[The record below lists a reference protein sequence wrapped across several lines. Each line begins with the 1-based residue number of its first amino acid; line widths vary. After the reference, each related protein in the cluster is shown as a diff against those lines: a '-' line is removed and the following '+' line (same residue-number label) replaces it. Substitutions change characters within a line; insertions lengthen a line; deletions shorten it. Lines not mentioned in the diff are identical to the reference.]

1 MLKGES
7 MRPRLIQ
14 ASYRAVLVLIAS
26 FFAIAVAR
34 ADEVTHVVS
43 GTVEKVDAGAKTI
56 AVKTADGTVET
67 VKFTEKTTV
76 HGLKDG
82 AKGADL
88 VGKEGGHVIVHTT
101 GEGAEK
107 TAHSV
112 EWFGDKTVHTTEGT
126 VEDVGKGTKV
136 VAVKTA
142 DGSKEA
148 FEVSEHATVDTGKT
162 VGRYSAVG
170 AKKGEHV
177 TVYYTEEAGK
187 KVAHLFKHL

>member
-1 MLKGES
+1 MSISLFKKVGF
-7 MRPRLIQ
+7 
-14 ASYRAVLVLIAS
+14 RAVLVLVAMCC
-26 FFAIAVAR
+26 AAVSQTAR
-34 ADEVTHVVS
+34 ASTNVIT
-43 GTVEKVDAGAKTI
+43 GTIEKVDSGAKTI

-76 HGLKDG
+76 HGLKDA

-88 VGKEGGHVIVHTT
+88 AGKEGSHVIVHTV
-101 GEGAEK
+101 GEGADK

-112 EWFGDKTVHTTEGT
+112 EWVGEKTVHTTEGT
-126 VEDVGKGTKV
+126 VEDVGKGSKT

-142 DGSKEA
+142 DGTKETFVVA
-148 FEVSEHATVDTGKT
+148 GHATVDTGKD
-162 VGRYSAVG
+162 VARYSAKG

-187 KVAHLFKHL
+187 KIAHVFKHL

>member
-1 MLKGES
+1 
-7 MRPRLIQ
+7 MRSNILRLQVQ
-14 ASYRAVLVLIAS
+14 AILVLFAAC
-26 FFAIAVAR
+26 FAIAVIYAQ
-34 ADEVTHVVS
+34 DLTHVVS
-43 GTVEKVDAGAKTI
+43 GTIEKVDSAAKTV

-76 HGLKDG
+76 HGLKDA

-88 VGKEGGHVIVHTT
+88 AGKEGGHVIVHTT

-107 TAHSV
+107 TAHSIQ
-112 EWFGDKTVHTTEGT
+112 WFGDKTVHTAEGT
-126 VEDVGKGTKV
+126 VEDVGSGTKT
-136 VAVKTA
+136 VAVKSA
-142 DGSKEA
+142 DGTKQA

-162 VGRYSAVG
+162 VGRYTALG

-187 KVAHLFKHL
+187 KIVHVFKHL

>member
-1 MLKGES
+1 MQSRLLQARFRVVPML
-7 MRPRLIQ
+7 L
-14 ASYRAVLVLIAS
+14 AAC
-26 FFAIAVAR
+26 FAIAAAR
-34 ADEVTHVVS
+34 AQNPTHVIT

-82 AKGADL
+82 AKGTDL

-126 VEDVGKGTKV
+126 VEDVAKGSKT

-142 DGSKEA
+142 DGTKETFVVA
-148 FEVSEHATVDTGKT
+148 GHG
-162 VGRYSAVG
+162 SAAA

-187 KVAHLFKHL
+187 KIAHVFKHL

>member
-1 MLKGES
+1 MQS
-7 MRPRLIQ
+7 RLSQ
-14 ASYRAVLVLIAS
+14 APLRIALVLLAAC
-26 FFAIAVAR
+26 FALAVAR
-34 ADEVTHVVS
+34 AQNPTHVIT
-43 GTVEKVDAGAKTI
+43 GTIEKVDAGAKTI

-67 VKFTEKTTV
+67 AKFTEKTTV
-76 HGLKDG
+76 HGLKEG

-88 VGKEGGHVIVHTT
+88 VGKEGGHVIVHAT

-112 EWFGDKTVHTTEGT
+112 VWFGDKTVHTTEGT
-126 VEDVGKGTKV
+126 VEDVGKGTKT

-148 FEVSEHATVDTGKT
+148 FEVSEHATVDTGKA

-187 KVAHLFKHL
+187 KIAHLFKH

>member
-1 MLKGES
+1 
-7 MRPRLIQ
+7 MRSRVLH
-14 ASYRAVLVLIAS
+14 ASKVLAVFLAAC
-26 FFAIAVAR
+26 FAIAVAR
-34 ADEVTHVVS
+34 AQGPTHVVT

-67 VKFTEKTTV
+67 VKFTDKTTV

-82 AKGADL
+82 AKGVDL
-88 VGKEGGHVIVHTT
+88 AGKEGGHVIVHAT

-112 EWFGDKTVHTTEGT
+112 EWVGDKTVHTTEGT
-126 VEDVGKGTKV
+126 VEDVGKGTKT

-142 DGSKEA
+142 DGTKEA
-148 FEVSEHATVDTGKT
+148 FDVSEHATVDTGKT

-187 KVAHLFKHL
+187 KIAHVFKHL